1 VLDALRRDLR
11 YSLRQLRR
19 SPGFAAVAVLTL
31 ALGIGANAAVFSV
44 VDGLF
49 LRPPPRVS
57 HPDRLVWIYTSDF
70 SGPPYSASSYPDF
83 EAFRDQK
90 DLLSGA
96 AAFSPRPVN
105 LVEGGRTTRLM
116 SELVSADYF
125 GVLGVPPE
133 LGRGFRPEEGESP
146 TPVAVIG
153 HGLWQRRFGGD
164 PEIVG
169 RPIHLNG
176 GTFTVVGVAPPD
188 FRGSIRGLGVDVW
201 LPFQAAPLLTGSQP
215 YVGHRSNRGLFVIG
229 RLAPGVTPARA
240 QAGFR
245 VVAARLHQAYP
256 DSWTDAHDQGRR
268 ITVVPERLSRV
279 PMMIRGT
286 AVGLAGLLM
295 GVVGLVLLLCCANVA
310 NLLLARGAGRTRE
323 FAVRR
328 SLGAGRGR
336 LIRQLLTESAILGL
350 LGGGAGLLLAGWAVR
365 LFPALLPPLPVPLQ
379 FDVSPDWRVLAFTAG
394 ASLVTALLFGL
405 APALRA
411 SRADVASSLKE
422 SRPTGTGRRVT
433 LQNGLVVAQVAVSM
447 VLLVGAGLFL
457 RSLAAA
463 RDVDVGLDPKGV
475 LVAGVDLGTQGYS
488 KAQEVQFYRGLED
501 RLRRLPGVTGV
512 TLGSAVPLDGTSSR
526 TGTGVA
532 GYEPRKGEDMEFHF
546 AVVGPGYFRVLHVP
560 LLRGRGFTA
569 DDREGATAAAV
580 VNEAFARRFWPDQ
593 DPLGKQLTYSSNL
606 EHLTVVGV
614 VPTGK
619 YTSLGEDPTPFVYLP
634 FLQTPRD
641 VKVHVRTRGDPDRL
655 VPEVRRTIHD
665 VDADL
670 PITTLTP
677 MPKLMEASLLPQRVG
692 AAVLSLF
699 AALALLLAAIGLYGV
714 LAYVVSRRTREIG
727 IRMALGA
734 DRGSVLGLVVRRG
747 LGVTAVGLA
756 LGLGL
761 AALLGR
767 VASRFLFGV
776 SPLDP
781 VAFGAV
787 TAVLTLS
794 ALLASWLPARRAASV
809 DPAAALRE
817 E

>member
-1 VLDALRRDLR
+1 MDSLKQDFLYA
-11 YSLRQLRR
+11 LRQLRR
-19 SPGFAAVAVLTL
+19 SPGFALVAVLTL

-49 LRPPPRVS
+49 LRPPPQVS

-90 DLLSGA
+90 ELLEGA

-105 LVEGGRTTRLM
+105 LVEGGHTTRLM

-125 GVLGVPPE
+125 GLLGVRPE
-133 LGRGFRPEEGESP
+133 LGRAFRPEEGEAP
-146 TPVAVIG
+146 TPVVVIG

-164 PEIVG
+164 PGIVG
-169 RPIHLNG
+169 KAVHLNG
-176 GTFTVVGVAPPD
+176 GTFTVVGVAPPE
-188 FRGSIRGLGVDVW
+188 FRGSIRGLRVEVW
-201 LPFQAAPLLTGSQP
+201 VPFQAEPLLTGSQDF
-215 YVGHRSNRGLFVIG
+215 VGHRSNRGLFVIG
-229 RLAPGVTPARA
+229 RLRPGVTPARA

-245 VVAARLHQAYP
+245 VVARRLHQAYP
-256 DSWTDAHDQGRR
+256 DSWTDAHDRGRR

-310 NLLLARGAGRTRE
+310 NLLLARAAGRGRE

-336 LIRQLLTESAILGL
+336 LIRQLLTESAILGA
-350 LGGGAGLLLAGWAVR
+350 LGGMVGLLLAAWAVR

-394 ASLVTALLFGL
+394 ASLLTALLFGL

-411 SRADVASSLKE
+411 SGTNVVSSLKE
-422 SRPTGTGRRVT
+422 ARPTGTGRRFSI
-433 LQNGLVVAQVAVSM
+433 QNALVVAQVAVSLT
-447 VLLVGAGLFL
+447 LLVGAGLFL
-457 RSLAAA
+457 RSLSAA
-463 RDVDVGLDPKGV
+463 RDVDVGLDPRGV

-488 KAQEVQFYRGLED
+488 KAEEIRFYRSLED

-512 TLGSAVPLDGTSSR
+512 ALGSAVPLDGTSSR
-526 TGTGVA
+526 TGTGVE

-546 AVVGPGYFRVLHVP
+546 AVVGPGYFRVLHIR
-560 LLRGRGFTA
+560 LRRGRGFTEQ
-569 DDREGATAAAV
+569 DREGAPAAVV
-580 VNEAFARRFWPDQ
+580 VNEAFARRFWPGQ
-593 DPLGKQLTYSSNL
+593 DPIGKQLTYSSDL

-619 YTSLGEDPTPFVYLP
+619 YVSPGEDPTPFLYLP
-634 FLQTPRD
+634 FLQTTHP
-641 VKVHVRTRGDPDRL
+641 VKVHIRTHGDPNRL
-655 VPEVRRTIHD
+655 APDVRSAIHD
-665 VDADL
+665 VDPDL
-670 PITTLTP
+670 PITTLAP
-677 MPKLMEASLLPQRVG
+677 MPELMQASLLPQRVG
-692 AAVLSLF
+692 AAVLALF

-714 LAYVVSRRTREIG
+714 LAHVVSRRTREIG

-734 DRGSVLGLVVRRG
+734 DRSSVLRLVVREG
-747 LGVTAVGLA
+747 LGVTAVGL
-756 LGLGL
+756 LVGLGL

-776 SPLDP
+776 MPLDP
-781 VAFGAV
+781 VAFGSV
-787 TAVLTLS
+787 TALLAIV
-794 ALLASWLPARRAASV
+794 ALLASWLPARRAAAV
-809 DPAAALRE
+809 DPAVALRVE
-817 E
+817 